1 MSTTTAAVPSTTGP
15 VVLTGT
21 PVVPP
26 AVLSP
31 VIRPAGAVQ
40 LPPENA
46 AQVPEADRPAERAR
60 FVAAAET
67 VAGRLS
73 ERAAGATGVSA
84 EVLSTTA
91 GLARDRGLLSA
102 VEQRIDAGAPA
113 AVATVEAA
121 QQFMDMFTSLGGLM
135 AERVTD
141 VRDIRDRIV
150 AHLTGQGEPGVP
162 SPAVP
167 SVLLADDLA
176 PADTAGL
183 DPTRVIGLATRLGG
197 TTSHTAI
204 IARQLG
210 LPCVV
215 AVGGL
220 DDVPSGVTVLLDGEQ
235 GTVTIDPEPAEAQAR
250 VEAAR
255 VAAEALSGYAGPATT
270 KDGHAV
276 QVLANVQDGAG
287 ARTAAAAHAEGVGLL
302 RTELAFLGHAE
313 EPSVEEQAKGY
324 AEVFE
329 AFAGRKVVLRTLDA
343 GSDKPL
349 AFATLPDEANPALG
363 VRGLRIARRDPGILK
378 RQLDAVAEAARE
390 TASTPWVMAPMVAT
404 AAEAA
409 WFAADVRGRGLVPG
423 VMIEVPSAALQADRL
438 LEHVDFLSIGTNDLS
453 QYTLAAD
460 RLSADL
466 ADLTD
471 PWQPALLQLVAMVAE
486 AGRRAGKPVGVCGE
500 AAADPL
506 LACVLVGLGITSLS
520 CASSAI
526 AGVGSRL
533 GTVDLA
539 TCQQAAEAALTADDP
554 AAARAAAREALAVA

>member
-1 MSTTTAAVPSTTGP
+1 MTTASLSQTARPA
-15 VVLTGT
+15 VLTGT
-21 PVVPP
+21 PVVPGV
-26 AVLSP
+26 ALGP
-31 VIRPAGAVQ
+31 VIRPSGAVR
-40 LPPENA
+40 LPDESQADVAEDGRA
-46 AQVPEADRPAERAR
+46 AEKQR
-60 FVAAAET
+60 FVAAAEV

-73 ERAAGATGVSA
+73 QRATAATGVSA
-84 EVLSTTA
+84 EVLATTA
-91 GLARDRGLLSA
+91 GLARDRGLLST
-102 VEQRIDAGAPA
+102 VEQRIDGGAPA
-113 AVATVEAA
+113 AVATVQAA

-141 VRDIRDRIV
+141 VRDVRDRIV
-150 AHLTGQGEPGVP
+150 AELTGQGEPGVP
-162 SPAVP
+162 SPDVP

-183 DPTRVIGLATRLGG
+183 DPARVIGLATRLGG

-220 DDVPSGVTVLLDGEQ
+220 DDVPAGVTVLLDGEQ
-235 GTVTIDPEPAEAQAR
+235 GTVTVEPDQAEALAR
-250 VEAAR
+250 VDAAR
-255 VAAEALSGYAGPATT
+255 IAAEALAGYAGPATT
-270 KDGHAV
+270 RDGHAV

-287 ARTAAAAHAEGVGLL
+287 ARAAAAVHAEGVGLL
-302 RTELAFLGHAE
+302 RTELSFLGHAQ

-363 VRGLRIARRDPGILK
+363 VRGLRIGRLDPGLLE
-378 RQLDAVAEAARE
+378 RQLDAVGEAARA
-390 TASTPWVMAPMVAT
+390 TSSTPWVMAPMVAT
-404 AAEAA
+404 VAEAA
-409 WFAADVRGRGLVPG
+409 EFAAQVRRRGLVPG
-423 VMIEVPSAALQADRL
+423 VMIEVPSAALLADRL

-471 PWQPALLQLVAMVAE
+471 PWQPALLLLVSMTAD
-486 AGRRAGKPVGVCGE
+486 AGKRQGKPVGVCGE

-506 LACVLVGLGITSLS
+506 LACVLVGLGISSLS
-520 CASSAI
+520 CAASAV
-526 AGVGSRL
+526 AGVGSKL

-539 TCQQAAEAALTADDP
+539 TCQEAAAAALAADGP
-554 AAARAAAREALAVA
+554 AEARAAVRGVLAAG